1 MKIWGIGVIC
11 LFTKHLIRFF
21 IKDFNNT
28 KDRKVRQRY
37 GYLSG
42 FSGIILNVILFT
54 VKLIIGIY
62 LNSIAVLAD
71 AFNNLSDVASS
82 VVTVIGFKI
91 SGKPADKEHPF
102 GHGRFEYIAA
112 MMVSFMVML
121 VGLQF
126 IKSSIGRIRDPKP
139 ITFDTLVFSLLVVS
153 ILIKVWLSSF
163 NKALGKAIG
172 SKVMEATALDSLG
185 DVITTTVVALSL
197 IVGRMTVFP
206 IDGYVGLAVSFFI
219 LYNGFTLIKDTLNPL
234 LGNAPDEELVKAIMD
249 KALCYEKI
257 MGIHDLIVHDY
268 GPGRIIA
275 SIHAEMPYNMDIMEA
290 HDIIDRAE
298 KEISEELGIHL
309 VIHLDPINTDD
320 VVVRK
325 AQLQILEILKDF
337 PHQLS
342 IHDFRIVGGQKH
354 MNLIFDMVVPY
365 NFKEKDEK
373 ILAEEVK
380 KEIKKR
386 HPDYDAIITI
396 DRQYSLL
403 K

>member
-1 MKIWGIGVIC
+1 M
-11 LFTKHLIRFF
+11 FTKHLIRFF

-197 IVGRMTVFP
+197 MVGRMTVFP

>member
-1 MKIWGIGVIC
+1 M
-11 LFTKHLIRFF
+11 FTKFLIKFF

-112 MMVSFMVML
+112 MIVSFMVML

-126 IKSSIGRIRDPKP
+126 IKSSIGRIRAPKP
-139 ITFDTLVFSLLVVS
+139 LTFDTLVFALLVVS

-163 NKALGKAIG
+163 NKTLGKTIG

-185 DVITTTVVALSL
+185 DVITTSVVSMSL
-197 IVGRMTVFP
+197 IIDRLTVFP

-249 KALCYEKI
+249 KALCYEKV

-309 VIHLDPINTDD
+309 VMHMDPINTDD

-325 AQLQILEILKDF
+325 AQLQVLKILENF
-337 PHQLS
+337 PHELS

-373 ILAEEVK
+373 KLAEEVK
-380 KEIKKR
+380 EEIKKR
-386 HPDYDAIITI
+386 HPNYDAIITI